1 MDLITPAF
9 GLIFWQTIIFLL
21 ALFVLGKFAWK
32 PILGAL
38 KMREASI
45 EEALLDAEKAKEE
58 MAKLHTTNEKLL
70 AEAKQERDKM
80 LKDAAKLAQEL
91 RDQAKED
98 ARVIGDKM
106 IDDAKASIDAE
117 KHDAISQIK
126 DQVAELSLQITEKLL
141 KKNLSSDKSQ
151 QELIKGYMKDI
162 KLN

>member
-9 GLIFWQTIIFLL
+9 GLIFWQTLIFLVV
-21 ALFVLGKFAWK
+21 LFILGKFAWK

-38 KMREASI
+38 KSREESI
-45 EEALLDAEKAKEE
+45 EEALLSAEKAKEE
-58 MAKLHTTNEKLL
+58 MANLHAANEKLL

-80 LKDAAKLAQEL
+80 LKDAAKMAEDLK
-91 RDQAKED
+91 DQAKND
-98 ARVIGDKM
+98 AKVIGNKM
-106 IDDAKASIDAE
+106 IEEARTTIESE
-117 KHDAISQIK
+117 KNDAINQIK

-141 KKNLSSDKSQ
+141 KKNLSDDKSQ